1 MARKEPGGE
10 HMLSIFR
17 LVCGPALPVSF
28 GVIGICVLGI
38 TGAAAQ
44 ASDEARQACTGDAM
58 RLCSDFI
65 PDVPKITACMM
76 RKRAQLSAECR
87 LAMAHEHMR
96 YRHTGR
102 TYCRYKHCR

>member
-1 MARKEPGGE
+1 MARKETGGE

-28 GVIGICVLGI
+28 GVIGICALGI

-44 ASDEARQACTGDAM
+44 PSDEARQACTGDAM

-65 PDVPKITACMM
+65 PDVPKITSCMM

-96 YRHTGR
+96 YRHAGR

>member
-1 MARKEPGGE
+1 
-10 HMLSIFR
+10 MLSIFR
-17 LVCGPALPVSF
+17 RLCGPALPVCF
-28 GVIGICVLGI
+28 GVMGIYALGI

-96 YRHTGR
+96 YRHAGR
-102 TYCRYKHCR
+102 VNCRYKHCR

>member
-1 MARKEPGGE
+1 
-10 HMLSIFR
+10 MLRILR
-17 LVCGPALPVSF
+17 LVCGPALPGCF
-28 GVIGICVLGI
+28 AIIGICVLGI
-38 TGAAAQ
+38 SGAAAQ

-76 RKRAQLSAECR
+76 RKRGQLSAQCR

-96 YRHTGR
+96 YRRTGR
-102 TYCRYKHCR
+102 AVCHYKHCR